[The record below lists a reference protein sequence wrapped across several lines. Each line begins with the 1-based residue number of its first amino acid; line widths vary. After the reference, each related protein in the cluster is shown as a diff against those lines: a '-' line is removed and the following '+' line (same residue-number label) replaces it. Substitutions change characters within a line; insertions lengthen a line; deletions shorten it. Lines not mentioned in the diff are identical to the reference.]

1 MPTKD
6 EVIEKM
12 YKRFEE
18 GAQRLYKRIKE
29 MPEYNTMGIRVKD
42 IDDWIKRSHLTVKPK
57 FYYKGKFNSFVAPGP
72 KHTYQ
77 VDLFNFKYEQKVNFG
92 PDTPTAG
99 IIAVDVFTKET
110 HIVPIKDHKAPSW
123 RDALSEIIAKMGAPK
138 VIMSDQDASV
148 MGNEGTEWFRRHP
161 GIQHTITRHHA
172 AFAER
177 ALRMFKHL
185 MYKKVKKDVRPWPE
199 YLSDVL
205 ERMNKG
211 RLPIDP
217 DNRVPGDEKT
227 YPRNTTGFTPEEAA
241 KPENWFEAHTNL
253 ELKATHNRKYPEI
266 HIGDHVKVWKQKK
279 ALDKENVS
287 DFPDDPVK
295 VKNIIRSLGQT
306 RYIVE
311 GRGTTIPVL
320 RADIWLHKPGER
332 KDTTPLK
339 GVAYKA
345 SEPFMS
351 LKRVGIRIREH
362 NKAKREENRVAK
374 AAAKDKAKAEK
385 KETRLKTKEM
395 VMAAKGRGAK
405 ARAEAAKKYDEELRE
420 SLRTRIARLDWRG
433 RPIYR

>member
-77 VDLFNFKYEQKVNFG
+77 VDLFNFKYEQTVNFG

-123 RDALSEIIAKMGAPK
+123 RDALSAIIAKMGAPK

-148 MGNEGTEWFRRHP
+148 MGNEGSEWFRRHP
-161 GIQHTITRHHA
+161 GIQHTVTRHHA
-172 AFAER
+172 SFAER
-177 ALRMFKHL
+177 ALRMFKYL
-185 MYKKVKKDVRPWPE
+185 MYKKIKKDVRPWPE

-253 ELKATHNRKYPEI
+253 ELKAKHNRKYPVI
-266 HIGDHVKVWKQKK
+266 HVGDYVKVWKQKK

-287 DFPDDPVK
+287 DFPDNPVK

-311 GRGTTIPVL
+311 GTTIPVL
-320 RADIWLHKPGER
+320 RADLWLHKPGER

-339 GVAYKA
+339 GEAYKA
-345 SEPFMS
+345 PEPYMS
-351 LKRVGIRIREH
+351 WRRVGIRIREH
-362 NKAKREENRVAK
+362 NKAKREEKREEKV
-374 AAAKDKAKAEK
+374 AAKDKAKAEK

-395 VMAAKGRGAK
+395 VMAAKARGAK